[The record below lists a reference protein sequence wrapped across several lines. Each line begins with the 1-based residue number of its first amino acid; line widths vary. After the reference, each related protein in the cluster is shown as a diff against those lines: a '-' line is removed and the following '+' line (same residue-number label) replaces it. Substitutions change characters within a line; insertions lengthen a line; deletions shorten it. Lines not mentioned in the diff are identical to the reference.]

1 MSVIVHSNE
10 NIDSALKRLHREVL
24 EKKNLET
31 YKNKAYRIRK
41 QILILPRE
49 KNGQKEREE
58 GEQLREELDN
68 FIYIKMSLIETIRKD
83 MISATK
89 DGNTDKLDILKLALA
104 SMINAQKAASEELK
118 DVDFEKILKKEV
130 KKVKDSIEQFSAI
143 GRMELANR
151 EKRQLEVLES
161 YLPKEMSSE
170 DVAKI
175 VKRIISEIKPEG
187 SKDMGRVMGVVMKE
201 VAGRAD
207 GNIVKEIVLE
217 HLK

>member
-1 MSVIVHSNE
+1 
-10 NIDSALKRLHREVL
+10 
-24 EKKNLET
+24 
-31 YKNKAYRIRK
+31 
-41 QILILPRE
+41 
-49 KNGQKEREE
+49 
-58 GEQLREELDN
+58 
-68 FIYIKMSLIETIRKD
+68 MSLIDTFRKD

-130 KKVKDSIEQFSAI
+130 NKVKDSIGQFSAI
-143 GRMELANR
+143 GRMELADR

-201 VAGRAD
+201 VAGKAD
-207 GNIVKEIVLE
+207 GNVVKEIVLE

>member
-1 MSVIVHSNE
+1 
-10 NIDSALKRLHREVL
+10 
-24 EKKNLET
+24 
-31 YKNKAYRIRK
+31 
-41 QILILPRE
+41 
-49 KNGQKEREE
+49 
-58 GEQLREELDN
+58 
-68 FIYIKMSLIETIRKD
+68 MSLIDTFRKD

-143 GRMELANR
+143 GRMELADR

>member
-1 MSVIVHSNE
+1 
-10 NIDSALKRLHREVL
+10 
-24 EKKNLET
+24 
-31 YKNKAYRIRK
+31 
-41 QILILPRE
+41 
-49 KNGQKEREE
+49 
-58 GEQLREELDN
+58 
-68 FIYIKMSLIETIRKD
+68 MSLIDTFRKD

-89 DGNTDKLDILKLALA
+89 EGNTDKLDILKLALA

-187 SKDMGRVMGVVMKE
+187 SKDMGGRVMGVVMKE

>member
-1 MSVIVHSNE
+1 
-10 NIDSALKRLHREVL
+10 
-24 EKKNLET
+24 
-31 YKNKAYRIRK
+31 
-41 QILILPRE
+41 
-49 KNGQKEREE
+49 
-58 GEQLREELDN
+58 
-68 FIYIKMSLIETIRKD
+68 MSLIDTFRKD

-104 SMINAQKAASEELK
+104 SMINAQKASSEELK

-143 GRMELANR
+143 GRMELADR

-207 GNIVKEIVLE
+207 GNVVKEIVLE

>member
-1 MSVIVHSNE
+1 
-10 NIDSALKRLHREVL
+10 
-24 EKKNLET
+24 
-31 YKNKAYRIRK
+31 
-41 QILILPRE
+41 
-49 KNGQKEREE
+49 
-58 GEQLREELDN
+58 
-68 FIYIKMSLIETIRKD
+68 MSLIDTFRKD

-118 DVDFEKILKKEV
+118 DVDFEKILRKEV
-130 KKVKDSIEQFSAI
+130 NKVKDSIEQFSAI

>member
-1 MSVIVHSNE
+1 
-10 NIDSALKRLHREVL
+10 
-24 EKKNLET
+24 
-31 YKNKAYRIRK
+31 
-41 QILILPRE
+41 
-49 KNGQKEREE
+49 
-58 GEQLREELDN
+58 
-68 FIYIKMSLIETIRKD
+68 MSLIDTFRKD

-104 SMINAQKAASEELK
+104 SMINAQKAAREELK

-201 VAGRAD
+201 VAGKAD
-207 GNIVKEIVLE
+207 GNVVKEIVLE
-217 HLK
+217 NLK

>member
-1 MSVIVHSNE
+1 
-10 NIDSALKRLHREVL
+10 
-24 EKKNLET
+24 
-31 YKNKAYRIRK
+31 
-41 QILILPRE
+41 
-49 KNGQKEREE
+49 
-58 GEQLREELDN
+58 
-68 FIYIKMSLIETIRKD
+68 MSLIDIFRKD

-207 GNIVKEIVLE
+207 GNIVKEIVSE

>member
-1 MSVIVHSNE
+1 
-10 NIDSALKRLHREVL
+10 
-24 EKKNLET
+24 
-31 YKNKAYRIRK
+31 
-41 QILILPRE
+41 
-49 KNGQKEREE
+49 
-58 GEQLREELDN
+58 
-68 FIYIKMSLIETIRKD
+68 MSLIDTFRKD

-130 KKVKDSIEQFSAI
+130 KKVKDSIVQFSAI

-207 GNIVKEIVLE
+207 GNIVKEIVSE

>member
-1 MSVIVHSNE
+1 
-10 NIDSALKRLHREVL
+10 
-24 EKKNLET
+24 
-31 YKNKAYRIRK
+31 
-41 QILILPRE
+41 
-49 KNGQKEREE
+49 
-58 GEQLREELDN
+58 
-68 FIYIKMSLIETIRKD
+68 MSLIDTFRKD

-130 KKVKDSIEQFSAI
+130 NKVKDSIEQFSAI

-151 EKRQLEVLES
+151 EKRQLEVLEL

>member
-1 MSVIVHSNE
+1 
-10 NIDSALKRLHREVL
+10 
-24 EKKNLET
+24 
-31 YKNKAYRIRK
+31 
-41 QILILPRE
+41 
-49 KNGQKEREE
+49 
-58 GEQLREELDN
+58 
-68 FIYIKMSLIETIRKD
+68 MSLIDTFRKD

-130 KKVKDSIEQFSAI
+130 NKVKDSIEQFSAI
-143 GRMELANR
+143 GRMELASR
-151 EKRQLEVLES
+151 ERRQLEVLES

>member
-1 MSVIVHSNE
+1 
-10 NIDSALKRLHREVL
+10 
-24 EKKNLET
+24 
-31 YKNKAYRIRK
+31 
-41 QILILPRE
+41 
-49 KNGQKEREE
+49 
-58 GEQLREELDN
+58 
-68 FIYIKMSLIETIRKD
+68 MSLIDTFRKD

-161 YLPKEMSSE
+161 YLPKEMPSE
-170 DVAKI
+170 DIAKI

-201 VAGRAD
+201 VAGKAD
-207 GNIVKEIVLE
+207 GNVVKEIVLE

>member
-1 MSVIVHSNE
+1 
-10 NIDSALKRLHREVL
+10 
-24 EKKNLET
+24 
-31 YKNKAYRIRK
+31 
-41 QILILPRE
+41 
-49 KNGQKEREE
+49 
-58 GEQLREELDN
+58 
-68 FIYIKMSLIETIRKD
+68 MSLIDTFRKD

-201 VAGRAD
+201 VAGKAD
-207 GNIVKEIVLE
+207 GNVVKEIVLE

>member
-1 MSVIVHSNE
+1 
-10 NIDSALKRLHREVL
+10 
-24 EKKNLET
+24 
-31 YKNKAYRIRK
+31 
-41 QILILPRE
+41 
-49 KNGQKEREE
+49 
-58 GEQLREELDN
+58 
-68 FIYIKMSLIETIRKD
+68 MSLIDIFRKD

>member
-1 MSVIVHSNE
+1 
-10 NIDSALKRLHREVL
+10 
-24 EKKNLET
+24 
-31 YKNKAYRIRK
+31 
-41 QILILPRE
+41 
-49 KNGQKEREE
+49 
-58 GEQLREELDN
+58 
-68 FIYIKMSLIETIRKD
+68 MSLIDTFRKD

-118 DVDFEKILKKEV
+118 DVDFEKILRKEV
-130 KKVKDSIEQFSAI
+130 NKVKDSIEQFSAI

-207 GNIVKEIVLE
+207 GNVVKEIVLE

>member
-1 MSVIVHSNE
+1 
-10 NIDSALKRLHREVL
+10 
-24 EKKNLET
+24 
-31 YKNKAYRIRK
+31 
-41 QILILPRE
+41 
-49 KNGQKEREE
+49 
-58 GEQLREELDN
+58 
-68 FIYIKMSLIETIRKD
+68 MSLIDTFRKD

-130 KKVKDSIEQFSAI
+130 NKVKDSIEQFSAI

-175 VKRIISEIKPEG
+175 VKRIISEIKTEG

>member
-1 MSVIVHSNE
+1 
-10 NIDSALKRLHREVL
+10 
-24 EKKNLET
+24 
-31 YKNKAYRIRK
+31 
-41 QILILPRE
+41 
-49 KNGQKEREE
+49 
-58 GEQLREELDN
+58 
-68 FIYIKMSLIETIRKD
+68 MSLIDTFRKD

-161 YLPKEMSSE
+161 YLPKEMPSE

-201 VAGRAD
+201 VAGKAD
-207 GNIVKEIVLE
+207 GNVVKEIVLE

>member
-1 MSVIVHSNE
+1 
-10 NIDSALKRLHREVL
+10 
-24 EKKNLET
+24 
-31 YKNKAYRIRK
+31 
-41 QILILPRE
+41 
-49 KNGQKEREE
+49 
-58 GEQLREELDN
+58 
-68 FIYIKMSLIETIRKD
+68 MSLIDTFRKD

-104 SMINAQKAASEELK
+104 SMINAQKAAREELK

-130 KKVKDSIEQFSAI
+130 NKVKDSIEQFSAI

-201 VAGRAD
+201 VAGKAD
-207 GNIVKEIVLE
+207 GNVVKEIVLE

>member
-1 MSVIVHSNE
+1 
-10 NIDSALKRLHREVL
+10 
-24 EKKNLET
+24 
-31 YKNKAYRIRK
+31 
-41 QILILPRE
+41 
-49 KNGQKEREE
+49 
-58 GEQLREELDN
+58 
-68 FIYIKMSLIETIRKD
+68 MSLIDTFRKD

-130 KKVKDSIEQFSAI
+130 NKVKDSIEQFSAI

>member
-1 MSVIVHSNE
+1 
-10 NIDSALKRLHREVL
+10 
-24 EKKNLET
+24 
-31 YKNKAYRIRK
+31 
-41 QILILPRE
+41 
-49 KNGQKEREE
+49 
-58 GEQLREELDN
+58 
-68 FIYIKMSLIETIRKD
+68 MSLIDTFRKD

>member
-1 MSVIVHSNE
+1 
-10 NIDSALKRLHREVL
+10 
-24 EKKNLET
+24 
-31 YKNKAYRIRK
+31 
-41 QILILPRE
+41 
-49 KNGQKEREE
+49 
-58 GEQLREELDN
+58 
-68 FIYIKMSLIETIRKD
+68 MSLIDTFRKD

-130 KKVKDSIEQFSAI
+130 KKVKDSIVQFSAI

-175 VKRIISEIKPEG
+175 VKRIISAIKPEG

>member
-1 MSVIVHSNE
+1 
-10 NIDSALKRLHREVL
+10 
-24 EKKNLET
+24 
-31 YKNKAYRIRK
+31 
-41 QILILPRE
+41 
-49 KNGQKEREE
+49 
-58 GEQLREELDN
+58 
-68 FIYIKMSLIETIRKD
+68 MSLIDTFRKD

-130 KKVKDSIEQFSAI
+130 NKVKDSIEQFSAI

-187 SKDMGRVMGVVMKE
+187 SKDMGRVMGVAMKE

>member
-1 MSVIVHSNE
+1 
-10 NIDSALKRLHREVL
+10 
-24 EKKNLET
+24 
-31 YKNKAYRIRK
+31 
-41 QILILPRE
+41 
-49 KNGQKEREE
+49 
-58 GEQLREELDN
+58 
-68 FIYIKMSLIETIRKD
+68 MSLIDTFRKD

-151 EKRQLEVLES
+151 EKRQLEVLEL

-207 GNIVKEIVLE
+207 GNVVKEIVLE

>member
-1 MSVIVHSNE
+1 
-10 NIDSALKRLHREVL
+10 
-24 EKKNLET
+24 
-31 YKNKAYRIRK
+31 
-41 QILILPRE
+41 
-49 KNGQKEREE
+49 
-58 GEQLREELDN
+58 
-68 FIYIKMSLIETIRKD
+68 MSLIDTFRKD

-118 DVDFEKILKKEV
+118 DVDFEKILRKEV
-130 KKVKDSIEQFSAI
+130 NKVKDSIEQFSAI
-143 GRMELANR
+143 GRMELASR
-151 EKRQLEVLES
+151 ERRQLEVLES

-201 VAGRAD
+201 VAGKAD
-207 GNIVKEIVLE
+207 GNVVKEIVLE

>member
-1 MSVIVHSNE
+1 
-10 NIDSALKRLHREVL
+10 
-24 EKKNLET
+24 
-31 YKNKAYRIRK
+31 
-41 QILILPRE
+41 
-49 KNGQKEREE
+49 
-58 GEQLREELDN
+58 
-68 FIYIKMSLIETIRKD
+68 MSLIDTFRKD

-89 DGNTDKLDILKLALA
+89 EGNTDKLDILKLALA

>member
-1 MSVIVHSNE
+1 
-10 NIDSALKRLHREVL
+10 
-24 EKKNLET
+24 
-31 YKNKAYRIRK
+31 
-41 QILILPRE
+41 
-49 KNGQKEREE
+49 
-58 GEQLREELDN
+58 
-68 FIYIKMSLIETIRKD
+68 MSLIDTFRKD

-104 SMINAQKAASEELK
+104 SMINAQKASSEELK

-143 GRMELANR
+143 GRMELADR

>member
-1 MSVIVHSNE
+1 
-10 NIDSALKRLHREVL
+10 
-24 EKKNLET
+24 
-31 YKNKAYRIRK
+31 
-41 QILILPRE
+41 
-49 KNGQKEREE
+49 
-58 GEQLREELDN
+58 
-68 FIYIKMSLIETIRKD
+68 MSLIDTFRKD

-130 KKVKDSIEQFSAI
+130 KKVKDSIVQFSAI

>member
-1 MSVIVHSNE
+1 
-10 NIDSALKRLHREVL
+10 
-24 EKKNLET
+24 
-31 YKNKAYRIRK
+31 
-41 QILILPRE
+41 
-49 KNGQKEREE
+49 
-58 GEQLREELDN
+58 
-68 FIYIKMSLIETIRKD
+68 MSLIDTFRKD

-130 KKVKDSIEQFSAI
+130 NKVKDSIGQFSAI

-207 GNIVKEIVLE
+207 GNVVKEIVLE

>member
-1 MSVIVHSNE
+1 
-10 NIDSALKRLHREVL
+10 
-24 EKKNLET
+24 
-31 YKNKAYRIRK
+31 
-41 QILILPRE
+41 
-49 KNGQKEREE
+49 
-58 GEQLREELDN
+58 
-68 FIYIKMSLIETIRKD
+68 MSLIDTFRKD

-89 DGNTDKLDILKLALA
+89 DGNTDKLDRLKLALA

-130 KKVKDSIEQFSAI
+130 NKVKDSIEQFSAI

-175 VKRIISEIKPEG
+175 VKRIISEIKPVGLEEMGKVMSEG
-187 SKDMGRVMGVVMKE
+187 MKD
-201 VAGRAD
+201 VACRAD
-207 GNIVKEIVLE
+207 GNVVKDVVLE
-217 HLK
+217 QLKYL

>member
-1 MSVIVHSNE
+1 
-10 NIDSALKRLHREVL
+10 
-24 EKKNLET
+24 
-31 YKNKAYRIRK
+31 
-41 QILILPRE
+41 
-49 KNGQKEREE
+49 
-58 GEQLREELDN
+58 
-68 FIYIKMSLIETIRKD
+68 MSLIDTFRKD

-118 DVDFEKILKKEV
+118 DVDFEKILRKEV
-130 KKVKDSIEQFSAI
+130 NKVKDSIEQFSAI

-201 VAGRAD
+201 VAGKAD
-207 GNIVKEIVLE
+207 GNVVKEIVLE

>member
-1 MSVIVHSNE
+1 
-10 NIDSALKRLHREVL
+10 
-24 EKKNLET
+24 
-31 YKNKAYRIRK
+31 
-41 QILILPRE
+41 
-49 KNGQKEREE
+49 
-58 GEQLREELDN
+58 
-68 FIYIKMSLIETIRKD
+68 MSLIDTFRKD

-130 KKVKDSIEQFSAI
+130 KKVKDSIVQFSAI

-207 GNIVKEIVLE
+207 GNVVKEIVLE

>member
-1 MSVIVHSNE
+1 
-10 NIDSALKRLHREVL
+10 
-24 EKKNLET
+24 
-31 YKNKAYRIRK
+31 
-41 QILILPRE
+41 
-49 KNGQKEREE
+49 
-58 GEQLREELDN
+58 
-68 FIYIKMSLIETIRKD
+68 MSLIDTFRKD

-104 SMINAQKAASEELK
+104 SMINAQKASSEELK

-130 KKVKDSIEQFSAI
+130 NKVKDSIEQFSAI

-207 GNIVKEIVLE
+207 GNVVKEIVLE

>member
-1 MSVIVHSNE
+1 
-10 NIDSALKRLHREVL
+10 
-24 EKKNLET
+24 
-31 YKNKAYRIRK
+31 
-41 QILILPRE
+41 
-49 KNGQKEREE
+49 
-58 GEQLREELDN
+58 
-68 FIYIKMSLIETIRKD
+68 MSLIDTFRKD

-161 YLPKEMSSE
+161 YLPKGMSSE

>member
-1 MSVIVHSNE
+1 
-10 NIDSALKRLHREVL
+10 
-24 EKKNLET
+24 
-31 YKNKAYRIRK
+31 
-41 QILILPRE
+41 
-49 KNGQKEREE
+49 
-58 GEQLREELDN
+58 
-68 FIYIKMSLIETIRKD
+68 MSLIDTFRKD

-104 SMINAQKAASEELK
+104 SMINAQKASSEELK

>member
-1 MSVIVHSNE
+1 
-10 NIDSALKRLHREVL
+10 
-24 EKKNLET
+24 
-31 YKNKAYRIRK
+31 
-41 QILILPRE
+41 
-49 KNGQKEREE
+49 
-58 GEQLREELDN
+58 
-68 FIYIKMSLIETIRKD
+68 MSLIDTFRKD

-104 SMINAQKAASEELK
+104 SMINAQKASSEELK

-207 GNIVKEIVLE
+207 GNVVKEIVLE

>member
-1 MSVIVHSNE
+1 
-10 NIDSALKRLHREVL
+10 
-24 EKKNLET
+24 
-31 YKNKAYRIRK
+31 
-41 QILILPRE
+41 
-49 KNGQKEREE
+49 
-58 GEQLREELDN
+58 
-68 FIYIKMSLIETIRKD
+68 MSLIDTFRKD

-130 KKVKDSIEQFSAI
+130 NKVKDSIEQFSAI

-201 VAGRAD
+201 VAGKAD
-207 GNIVKEIVLE
+207 GNVVKEIVLE

>member
-1 MSVIVHSNE
+1 
-10 NIDSALKRLHREVL
+10 
-24 EKKNLET
+24 
-31 YKNKAYRIRK
+31 
-41 QILILPRE
+41 
-49 KNGQKEREE
+49 
-58 GEQLREELDN
+58 
-68 FIYIKMSLIETIRKD
+68 MSLIDTFRKD

-130 KKVKDSIEQFSAI
+130 NKVKDSIEQFSAI

-207 GNIVKEIVLE
+207 GNVVKEIVLE

>member
-1 MSVIVHSNE
+1 
-10 NIDSALKRLHREVL
+10 
-24 EKKNLET
+24 
-31 YKNKAYRIRK
+31 
-41 QILILPRE
+41 
-49 KNGQKEREE
+49 
-58 GEQLREELDN
+58 
-68 FIYIKMSLIETIRKD
+68 MSLIDTFRKD

-151 EKRQLEVLES
+151 EKGQLEVLES

>member
-1 MSVIVHSNE
+1 
-10 NIDSALKRLHREVL
+10 
-24 EKKNLET
+24 
-31 YKNKAYRIRK
+31 
-41 QILILPRE
+41 
-49 KNGQKEREE
+49 
-58 GEQLREELDN
+58 
-68 FIYIKMSLIETIRKD
+68 MSLIDTFRKD

-130 KKVKDSIEQFSAI
+130 NKVKDSIEQFSAI

-161 YLPKEMSSE
+161 YLPKEMPSE

-201 VAGRAD
+201 VAGKAD
-207 GNIVKEIVLE
+207 GNVVKEIVLE